1 MVSIDFN
8 FPFRFYLGYK
18 IAEKKILLNKNLDTW
33 LNTWY
38 ELEAYCSLA
47 TFASLNNE
55 YIFPNVNDEKSTK
68 LLECENLGHPLL
80 QKTARVRNNFEVKDR
95 EQVFIITGSN
105 MSGKST
111 FLRTIGVSISL
122 TYAGAPVD
130 AEMFN
135 LTQLRLFTC
144 INVSDS
150 VVDGISYFYAEVRR
164 LKELVVLIEKEQEF
178 PILFMIDE
186 IFKGTNNIERL
197 KGSQAYI
204 QMLSEKKVAGLI
216 ATHDL
221 ELTRLSEK
229 FSTIQNFHFRE
240 DVKDN
245 KMIFNYNIHRGPCP
259 TTNALKIMEV
269 EGLPV
274 TLEENNAQY

>member
-1 MVSIDFN
+1 MILV
-8 FPFRFYLGYK
+8 FPFDFYLGFR
-18 IAEKKILLNKNLDTW
+18 IAEKKNLLNDNLDKWLQTW
-33 LNTWY
+33 NQ
-38 ELEAYCSLA
+38 LEAYSALG
-47 TFASLNNE
+47 TFAAINDE
-55 YIFPNVNDEKSTK
+55 YIFPELIDSDNQK
-68 LLECENLGHPLL
+68 LLKVCKMGHPLIA
-80 QKTARVRNNFEVKDR
+80 KKGRVRNDFEIFDR
-95 EQVFIITGSN
+95 EQIFIITGSN

-111 FLRTIGVSISL
+111 FLRTIGVNICL

-130 AEMFN
+130 ASEFYLGLMRIFS
-135 LTQLRLFTC
+135 C

-164 LKELVVLIEKEQEF
+164 LKELVKLIEEEKDF

-204 QMLSEKKVAGLI
+204 NMLSEKKVSGLI

-221 ELTRLSEK
+221 ELTKLSEK
-229 FSTIQNFHFRE
+229 FPTIQNFHFRE
-240 DVKDN
+240 DVRDN
-245 KMIFNYNIHRGPCP
+245 KMIFNYNIHTGPCP

-269 EGLPV
+269 EGLPIII
-274 TLEENNAQY
+274 EEKDA